1 MKKILIVEDDLE
13 LQDLMKF
20 SFEHAGYSVY
30 QAYNGKEGLDKTY
43 EVLPDIII
51 LDVLMPEMNGFE
63 VIEEL
68 KKDPQ
73 VCLIPVIMLTSLS
86 HTRDKLTG
94 IKLGADEYLVKP
106 VDPYEL
112 IFRVEQL
119 LKKYYENVDELT
131 RLPGL
136 IQFENYI
143 KELLSSNKTFKVI
156 YIDICNFKS
165 YQLKF
170 GFNKGD
176 DVLRLFS
183 GILRSSLKNYGD
195 NRDIAYRIEA
205 DDFVVISFLD
215 NVENL
220 IKNITMLFDDLK
232 LKIYDEQTQNLGYY
246 TYTLPSG
253 VELKSDLLRLAISVV
268 DVTEGKYKHYAE
280 LITFVKELLNVARDK
295 CRQTC
300 TNQIIYG

>member
-1 MKKILIVEDDLE
+1 MKKILIVEDDTE

-30 QAYNGKEGLDKTY
+30 QAYNGKEGLDKTH
-43 EVLPDIII
+43 EIQPDIVI

-73 VCLIPVIMLTSLS
+73 LCLIPVIMLTSLS

-106 VDPYEL
+106 IDPYEL

-119 LKKYYENVDELT
+119 LKKYQENVDSLT
-131 RLPGL
+131 KLPGL
-136 IQFENYI
+136 IQFENSV
-143 KELLSSNKTFKVI
+143 KELLSEGKTFKVI
-156 YIDICNFKS
+156 CFDICNFKS

-195 NRDIAYRIEA
+195 AKDTAYRIEA
-205 DDFVVISFLD
+205 DDFVVISYLD
-215 NVENL
+215 NVEGLLKNL
-220 IKNITMLFDDLK
+220 TMVFDSLK
-232 LKIYDEQTQNLGYY
+232 EKIYDEQTINQGYY
-246 TYTLPSG
+246 VYTLSSG
-253 VELKSDLLRLAISVV
+253 VELKSDLLRLAVCVV
-268 DVTEGKYKHYAE
+268 GITEGKYKHHAE
-280 LITFVKELLNVARDK
+280 LLTFVKELLNVAREK
-295 CRQTC
+295 CKQTC
-300 TNQIIYG
+300 ANQIIYG